1 MALTDPKNTLAYHQ
15 SRVLTSNRDMSN
27 VPVHMVSAALKK
39 FKAADTASN
48 TVPEKEALWFYG
60 MNHGVALISS
70 RYDPLQP
77 LEKWD
82 LEWVEAYHSRMV
94 PMAMRAFYYLLVI
107 CTREARHNK
116 SLSADVPKMVA
127 KFGDA
132 TAKWFKMS
140 GGEGSIHEKLVSS
153 PPNTTIGNF
162 VECIRWQ
169 FYNSIWNGGYGGKK
183 WGQVTDCLARFVNGE
198 FTAEMMLDT
207 IWTLSHNNGPI
218 FNKGH
223 FYSMYS
229 HTLMRILDVQRSG
242 QIPEAVMDDAQI
254 SKFADK
260 QMVGMFKQ
268 LKERFPEDIGDYVD
282 WYVVEA
288 LGSVH
293 KYPSEKTVQVDKYGM
308 SEKAS
313 EAEKKA
319 AALAQ
324 AKKDAEAAAK
334 KAAKEKAAK
343 EKAEFEKNWFVV
355 MPELHVKK
363 IELVREAA

>member
-116 SLSADVPKMVA
+116 SLSSDMPKMAA

-140 GGEGSIHEKLVSS
+140 GGEVSIHEKLVSI

-169 FYNSIWNGGYGGKK
+169 FYNSSWNGGYGGKK

-207 IWTLSHNNGPI
+207 VWTLSHNNGPI
-218 FNKGH
+218 YNKGH

-229 HTLMRILDVQRSG
+229 GTLLRILDVQRSG
-242 QIPEAVMDDAQI
+242 QIPEAVLDDAQI
-254 SKFADK
+254 KKFADK
-260 QMVGMFKQ
+260 QMKSTFEQ

-293 KYPSEKTVQVDKYGM
+293 QYPSEKTMQVDKYGM

-313 EAEKKA
+313 GVEKKA
-319 AALAQ
+319 AAMAQ
-324 AKKDAEAAAK
+324 AKKEAEAAAK

-355 MPELHVKK
+355 MPEIHVKK
-363 IELVREAA
+363 IELIREAA